1 MINPRF
7 FRHVV
12 NPTST
17 TYQQGILAIEHSFH
31 SCDAA
36 GYVETFI
43 KPSSVLYRFAGC
55 PPAVREERNGLALV
69 SELYFLVIP
78 QRDCVAKLLN
88 SPDCMGYALRFQPLL
103 SLNVQPCHVLRFF
116 RGVREN
122 PN

>member
-1 MINPRF
+1 MK
-7 FRHVV
+7 
-12 NPTST
+12 T
-17 TYQQGILAIEHSFH
+17 ILERAKEAVIDPFDPDEMLPVRMGYLSMLERRGFV
-31 SCDAA
+31 A
-36 GYVETFI
+36 G
-43 KPSSVLYRFAGC
+43 AM
-55 PPAVREERNGLALV
+55 

>member
-36 GYVETFI
+36 GYVETGEPVDFQTVSVRFVSVFVLM
-43 KPSSVLYRFAGC
+43 SSVLF
-55 PPAVREERNGLALV
+55 RE
-69 SELYFLVIP
+69 
-78 QRDCVAKLLN
+78 
-88 SPDCMGYALRFQPLL
+88 
-103 SLNVQPCHVLRFF
+103 
-116 RGVREN
+116 
-122 PN
+122 